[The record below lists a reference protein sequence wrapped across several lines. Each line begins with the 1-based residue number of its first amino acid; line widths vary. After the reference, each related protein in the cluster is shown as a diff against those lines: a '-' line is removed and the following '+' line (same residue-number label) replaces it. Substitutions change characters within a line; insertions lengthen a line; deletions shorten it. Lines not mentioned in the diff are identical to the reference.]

1 MAFIVCILHRHYF
14 APEPWIN
21 NILLHS
27 VCSFNRVEGCNKSV
41 SIFLFILVYS
51 IHTIFST
58 MQSMLPSVF
67 KMFKRS
73 T

>member
-41 SIFLFILVYS
+41 SIFFIYFS
-51 IHTIFST
+51 ILYTYDFFNHAVNVAKYV
-58 MQSMLPSVF
+58 QNV
-67 KMFKRS
+67 
-73 T
+73 